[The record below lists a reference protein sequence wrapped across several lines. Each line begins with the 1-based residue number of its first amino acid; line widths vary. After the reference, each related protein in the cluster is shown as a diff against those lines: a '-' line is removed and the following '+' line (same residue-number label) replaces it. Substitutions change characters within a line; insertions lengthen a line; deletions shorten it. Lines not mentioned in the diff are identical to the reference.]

1 MRSSRVL
8 RYEGPGQ
15 LRLDTIEMSE
25 PAEGDVLLRMLSCGI
40 CGTDLH
46 IYEEGWHGTPG
57 MTLGHEFS
65 AEVVAA
71 PGVEGVAEGDRV
83 VVNPMLVCGECEA
96 CKAGEQQLC
105 RARRGVI
112 GLTEGG
118 AFADYVLVPQARV
131 GIELL
136 PIPSGVSAAAA
147 ALTEPLAV
155 GLHAVERSGVQPT
168 DNVVVYGAGTIGL
181 CVTRWLAVG
190 TVQGIVVV
198 DPLPMRREAAMAHG
212 ATVALDPFDD
222 LYEASLSAELTDAGS
237 PGRADV
243 VIDCAGGRG
252 VLKSALG
259 VVRAGGTLAL
269 AAAVMGDDSLSANR
283 LLLKEITV
291 ISAMSYTGPEFK
303 RALDH
308 VAEWGPD
315 VESLVSHRFSLADV
329 IAGFDAQCDRET
341 SLKVLIATEDSYTR
355 G

>member
-1 MRSSRVL
+1 VL
-8 RYEGPGQ
+8 RYQGPGR
-15 LRLDTIEMSE
+15 LLLDTVEIEE
-25 PAEGDVLLRMLSCGI
+25 PGEGDALLRMVNCGI

-46 IYEEGWHGTPG
+46 IYEEGWHAWPG

-71 PGVEGVAEGDRV
+71 PGVEGVAAGDRV

-105 RARRGVI
+105 SARRGVI

-118 AFADYVLVPQARV
+118 AFADYVLVPNARL
-131 GIELL
+131 GIELFR
-136 PIPSGVSAAAA
+136 IPVGVSDAAA

-155 GLHAVERSGVQPT
+155 GLHAVERSQVKPS
-168 DNVVVYGAGTIGL
+168 DHVIVYGAGTIGL

-190 TVQGIVVV
+190 TARGIIVV

-212 ATVALDPFDD
+212 ATIALDPFDD
-222 LYEASLSAELTDAGS
+222 LYEASLSAELNDALS

-243 VIDCAGGRG
+243 AIDCAGAPA
-252 VLKSALG
+252 VLKDALG
-259 VVRAGGTLAL
+259 LIRAGGTLTL
-269 AAAVMGDDSLSANR
+269 AAAVMGDDSLAANR
-283 LLLKEITV
+283 VMLKEVTV
-291 ISAMSYTGPEFK
+291 MSAMSYTGPEFK

-308 VAEWGPD
+308 VAEWGAD
-315 VESLVSHRFSLADV
+315 VETLVSHRFDLSDA
-329 IAGFDAQCDRET
+329 IAGFDAQKDRGT
-341 SLKVLIATEDSYTR
+341 SLKVLIAND